1 MRLFRD
7 DETIN
12 LHVNGTYVDMV
23 KNYNWKEANQ
33 LAIIQVW
40 PRIWTR
46 DYQVQIQ
53 LVVRAGLELAAT
65 ELQDSVVL

>member
-40 PRIWTR
+40 PRI
-46 DYQVQIQ
+46 
-53 LVVRAGLELAAT
+53 
-65 ELQDSVVL
+65 